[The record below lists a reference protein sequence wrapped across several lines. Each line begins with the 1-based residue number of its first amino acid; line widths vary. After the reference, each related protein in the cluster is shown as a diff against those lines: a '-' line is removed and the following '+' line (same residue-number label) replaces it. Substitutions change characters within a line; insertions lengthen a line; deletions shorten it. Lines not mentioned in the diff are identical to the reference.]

1 MTVKTA
7 TKKPTVSTTSST
19 KSPTTTKTPAEKKP
33 AKKTTVRVKFDAG
46 FSNTLF
52 IRGEGA
58 GLSWFKGTPLKN
70 VSHDEWVWE
79 TAKASKEI
87 QFKLLINDEHFE
99 SGENHRIGSGGVETI
114 HPHF

>member
-7 TKKPTVSTTSST
+7 TKKPTACAASCTKTS
-19 KSPTTTKTPAEKKP
+19 TTTKTPAKKKST
-33 AKKTTVRVKFDAG
+33 KKTTVRVKFDAG
-46 FSNTLF
+46 FSNTLY

-79 TAKASKEI
+79 TATVSEEI
-87 QFKLLINDEHFE
+87 QYKLLMNDEHFE
-99 SGENHRIGSGGVETI
+99 SGENHWIGCGCTETI
-114 HPHF
+114 HPCF